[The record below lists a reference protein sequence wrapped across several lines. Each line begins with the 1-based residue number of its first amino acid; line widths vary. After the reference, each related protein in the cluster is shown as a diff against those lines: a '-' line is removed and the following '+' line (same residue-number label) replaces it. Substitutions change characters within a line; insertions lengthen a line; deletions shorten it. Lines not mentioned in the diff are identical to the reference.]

1 MKTYE
6 QIEKKTKA
14 YFKRITGLSKR
25 KFKKLRNKIKNYE
38 ETQKSKNSLKRRGLK
53 TSSMSLEDRLL
64 LTLYYL
70 RHYSTFANLANV
82 FNISESY
89 CYKIYKNY
97 ATLIMEVEKQDN
109 SKKLLEEPQEIVV
122 IDVAEQPIER
132 PVKEQKSYYS
142 GKVKRHT
149 IKAQIIFSPL
159 QKAILSV
166 FCGKGQ
172 VHDFQLFKQSGV
184 LLHPDTLVL
193 ADSGYQG
200 LEKYHAVFTTGEKE
214 KRSTSL

>member
-1 MKTYE
+1 M
-6 QIEKKTKA
+6 
-14 YFKRITGLSKR
+14 
-25 KFKKLRNKIKNYE
+25 
-38 ETQKSKNSLKRRGLK
+38 
-53 TSSMSLEDRLL
+53 
-64 LTLYYL
+64 
-70 RHYSTFANLANV
+70 
-82 FNISESY
+82 
-89 CYKIYKNY
+89 
-97 ATLIMEVEKQDN
+97 EKQDN
-109 SKKLLEEPQEIVV
+109 SKKLLEEPQEVV
-122 IDVAEQPIER
+122 IIDVAEQPIER

-200 LEKYHAVFTTGEKE
+200 LEKYHANCLLPVKKKKGQRLCKQAKE
-214 KRSTSL
+214 YNKALAKKRVVVEHVIRLCKIFRIVKDVYRGKHKNYSFNWNLVAALVNLRLAPI